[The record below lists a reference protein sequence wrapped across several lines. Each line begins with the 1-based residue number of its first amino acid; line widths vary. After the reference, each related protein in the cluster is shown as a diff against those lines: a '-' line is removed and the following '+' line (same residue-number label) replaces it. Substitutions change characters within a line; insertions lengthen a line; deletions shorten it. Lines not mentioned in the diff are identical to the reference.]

1 MNIGIIFDS
10 ISIAGGGFY
19 QSLSSA
25 IMLNKISKEN
35 LNIFFVVFSD
45 EVEKILQSKGL
56 KTLNFRKNFLF
67 SIYKSIIKF
76 DIISKIIKK
85 INYKN
90 IFLKFLLKNKINF
103 VIFLGPST
111 LVNFIENI
119 NYSWC

>member
-10 ISIAGGGFY
+10 NSKAGGGFY

-76 DIISKIIKK
+76 DIISKIIYQNWRK
-85 INYKN
+85 IIKMHVC
-90 IFLKFLLKNKINF
+90 LL
-103 VIFLGPST
+103 LD
-111 LVNFIENI
+111 
-119 NYSWC
+119 